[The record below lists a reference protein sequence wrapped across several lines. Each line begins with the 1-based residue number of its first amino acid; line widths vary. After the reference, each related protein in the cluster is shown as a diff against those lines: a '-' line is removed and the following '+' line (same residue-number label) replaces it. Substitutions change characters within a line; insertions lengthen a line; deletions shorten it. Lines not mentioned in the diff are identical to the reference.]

1 MARKVFADFAHVL
14 CQRFV
19 ETPSNRDLVNLALW
33 GGGTLFLDIIGKRA
47 TFEDF
52 PVTPLPYSVA
62 ALVWL
67 EEQMVRMSI
76 PREELS
82 GAELMVRYTVTMTLR
97 SRGMPMPE
105 ASFSFSC
112 VGSVVST
119 NRTYTSNLQAEKV
132 WGLGEV

>member
-1 MARKVFADFAHVL
+1 MARKVFADFAHIL

-62 ALVWL
+62 TLVWL
-67 EEQMVRMSI
+67 EEQLVRRSI

-82 GAELMVRYTVTMTLR
+82 GAGLMVRYTVTMILR
-97 SRGMPMPE
+97 PLGMPMPE

-112 VGSVVST
+112 FGTVV
-119 NRTYTSNLQAEKV
+119 
-132 WGLGEV
+132 

>member
-33 GGGTLFLDIIGKRA
+33 GGGTLLLDIIGKRA
-47 TFEDF
+47 TFDDF
-52 PVTPLPYSVA
+52 PVKPLPYSAA
-62 ALVWL
+62 ALIWL
-67 EEQMVRMSI
+67 DEQMVRRSI

-82 GAELMVRYTVTMTLR
+82 GAGLVVRYTVTMTLR
-97 SRGMPMPE
+97 SRGMPTPE
-105 ASFSFSC
+105 ASFSFLC
-112 VGSVVST
+112 VGSIVSPS
-119 NRTYTSNLQAEKV
+119 RTYTSHLQAEKI